1 MLYLDGIVP
10 ISLSQTEH
18 SNEYSGLI
26 LIRMSGVTCKTLKL
40 EHIIQLGDKARFF
53 CSFSLLRPGPD
64 NTIHQNFLRSCK
76 LKPAQSENST
86 TALLGAKRNL
96 KVWTYNLEN
105 FDWLKSLKTI

>member
-1 MLYLDGIVP
+1 MRTNELYCK
-10 ISLSQTEH
+10 
-18 SNEYSGLI
+18 NYLI
-26 LIRMSGVTCKTLKL
+26 LLEHHIKHRMKKPIKCVEL
-40 EHIIQLGDKARFF
+40 EHIIQLGDMAGFF

-64 NTIHQNFLRSCK
+64 NTNHQNFLRSCK